1 MVINTKESNTGGL
14 YSFLPREG
22 KPTAYSDTI
31 VSVDLKYVEE
41 NYGPYSGGV
50 FAVLLFHTHPP
61 FWGYKGTVQYDRAVG
76 PSDPDI
82 KNHVDIPA
90 VVKDFAPK
98 DKQEI
103 TTKMSREEYEGTE
116 KLYHYGPDRRENII
130 I

>member
-1 MVINTKESNTGGL
+1 M

-41 NYGPYSGGV
+41 NYGPDSGGV

-61 FWGYKGTVQYDRAVG
+61 LWGYNGFNLYKRPVG
-76 PSDPDI
+76 PSVPDI
-82 KNHVDIPA
+82 KGHVDIPA

-116 KLYHYGPDRRENII
+116 KLYHYGPDRRKK
-130 I
+130 

>member
-1 MVINTKESNTGGL
+1 M
-14 YSFLPREG
+14 PREG

-41 NYGPYSGGV
+41 NYMPNSGGV

-61 FWGYKGTVQYDRAVG
+61 LWGYNGFNSYKRPVG
-76 PSDPDI
+76 PSVPDI
-82 KNHVDIPA
+82 KGHVDIPA

-98 DKQEI
+98 DKKGDAIKKDTVKVI

-116 KLYHYGPDRRENII
+116 KLYHYGPDRREKEKI
-130 I
+130 